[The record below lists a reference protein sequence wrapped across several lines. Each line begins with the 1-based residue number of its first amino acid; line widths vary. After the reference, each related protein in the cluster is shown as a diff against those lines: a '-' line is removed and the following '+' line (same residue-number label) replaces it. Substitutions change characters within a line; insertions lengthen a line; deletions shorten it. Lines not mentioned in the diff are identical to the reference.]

1 MRTGGY
7 ADAAST
13 IISTASHLQFDSKQQ
28 IAVACSQRVVGQRV
42 QVLSDR
48 LSRAPL
54 PRPDEVIEL
63 VTTGISQQI
72 GDPRIIFQLWG
83 EALFEPEIAELIDT
97 VFHQLL
103 ETLRGYLVA
112 WARENR
118 GAAGDEALRWAA
130 EQAPVLLGA
139 FQGHIVQASLRSDF
153 DAAGYRS
160 AFAALFD
167 SDA

>member
-1 MRTGGY
+1 M
-7 ADAAST
+7 ADIIKASGLSAGA
-13 IISTASHLQFDSKQQ
+13 IYLQFDSKQQ

-167 SDA
+167 GDA